1 MVSDLRIGAT
11 FDDRTRETVAICAL
25 CEWRTGAN
33 WWSILLQTVL
43 MLERRTRPSRG
54 EIDEAALALLARHG
68 AQILATA
75 RRYAAN
81 PDDAEDAYQR
91 GLEILLTKAPTTR
104 EEELVPWLKT
114 VVKHEAFALRR
125 QRERLT
131 PVTGDGE
138 PVEHG
143 SGATTTHEQAEH
155 YERLSQSAEALSSL
169 KPQEIRCLVLRAQGL
184 SYREICNVT
193 GFTYT
198 KVNRCLTEGRQAL
211 SGRLAGIEGGIECA
225 RLAPLLSALADGE
238 ADAAALARL
247 RPHLKTCLSCRARL
261 REFRAAPARVAV
273 GLWGADSARDAV
285 GTSGAPDPVGA
296 GAAHDPLGTSAAPG
310 RLEALADAAHRK
322 AEALADAAHRKAEAL
337 TDAAHRKGDALLG
350 AAQQRAETFADAAH
364 RKGEA
369 LLGAAQHKS
378 AALSERAYAAAE
390 LVTAQK
396 VAAVAASAAALA
408 GGGAAVDQLANHQG
422 PPLSQVQ
429 QEQPATAPPEQAP
442 TGQAPTAP
450 APLHEQPVAPL
461 PTAEPTPAPQPDPPP
476 PPDPANE
483 FEVARSGSAPP
494 TASADA
500 AQLDPAPAPSP
511 RAPPTSGSARGHAEF
526 AP

>member
-1 MVSDLRIGAT
+1 
-11 FDDRTRETVAICAL
+11 
-25 CEWRTGAN
+25 
-33 WWSILLQTVL
+33 

-104 EEELVPWLKT
+104 EDELVPWLKT

-138 PVEHG
+138 PVERG
-143 SGATTTHEQAEH
+143 TAPSATHEQAER
-155 YERLSQSAEALSSL
+155 YERLSQSAEALSRL

-184 SYREICNVT
+184 SYREICNAT

-211 SGRLAGIEGGIECA
+211 SGRLAGIEGGVECA

-261 REFRAAPARVAV
+261 REFRAAPQRVAAV
-273 GLWGADSARDAV
+273 VPVALTAGGDGMRRLVETAV
-285 GTSGAPDPVGA
+285 G
-296 GAAHDPLGTSAAPG
+296 
-310 RLEALADAAHRK
+310 ALQQK
-322 AEALADAAHRKAEAL
+322 AEALLAGTHHKAAV
-337 TDAAHRKGDALLG
+337 
-350 AAQQRAETFADAAH
+350 
-364 RKGEA
+364 
-369 LLGAAQHKS
+369 
-378 AALSERAYAAAE
+378 LSERAQTAAE
-390 LVTAQK
+390 LITSQK
-396 VAAVAASAAALA
+396 VAALAASAAALA
-408 GGGAAVDQLANHQG
+408 GGGTAVDHLANHRG
-422 PPLSQVQ
+422 PPRHA
-429 QEQPATAPPEQAP
+429 ATARQA
-442 TGQAPTAP
+442 Q
-450 APLHEQPVAPL
+450 
-461 PTAEPTPAPQPDPPP
+461 TPAPAQQQPAAPPPSSPPQLTPEQLATTEQAAPPPPPPTPPP

-483 FEVARSGSAPP
+483 FEAGAAPP
-494 TASADA
+494 TGEAASGPATGPPGA
-500 AQLDPAPAPSP
+500 RATPAPAADTPSTG
-511 RAPPTSGSARGHAEF
+511 APASSTAAARPAPSQSHATGEF